1 VAQAPDRV
9 EPAVTAGKGGSVG
22 RTKSGADGSAP
33 AAQGDTNDLRYAW
46 RALSVVVMA
55 SILTSLNQNTL
66 NIALPEVVRH
76 FDATSTESSWILI
89 VFALVTTCV
98 TLACGRLADVMGR
111 RSMYLWGLGIF
122 TVVSLLAGMSPN
134 VQVLIGLRVIQ
145 AVAAAML
152 LTNSAAIVSAA
163 FPPHMLGRGLGLYMT
178 SFSVAQLLGPTVGG
192 ALATSLGWQWVF
204 WFNVPFG
211 VACFVW
217 GAMILRKV
225 PSKGRGGGFDL
236 PGNVLLV
243 LGLGGFVLALSS
255 VSNSGWSST
264 IVRVGLILAA
274 VFIPLF
280 IWFERRTRNPLL
292 DITLFRRRPFTMAIL
307 AGLINS
313 IARSSVIII
322 AALYFQAAKGETA
335 LHAGLLLLPMSAA
348 NAIAAASIGFITKHM
363 LPRTVSTIGSA
374 ITTSGLV
381 VLAIATGAQAGFV
394 PVCIG
399 LVLVGMG
406 SGIFQPSNITSI
418 LEGTPDDQV
427 GSTNALRITVQNTAN
442 TIGIAMALTLLTAP
456 LSETLRHAV
465 FAGTASE
472 LGSAAVDEL
481 VSGYRIAFSVM
492 AAVSLLAVFMSL
504 ASRSAYRSAQQGGGK
519 DGDGKDGDGK
529 DGGGKA
535 GDGKAGAA
543 PARA

>member
-1 VAQAPDRV
+1 MPQAPDRV
-9 EPAVTAGKGGSVG
+9 DPAASTGRPGPGPGATPTTAG
-22 RTKSGADGSAP
+22 
-33 AAQGDTNDLRYAW
+33 GDTDDLRYAW

-76 FDATSTESSWILI
+76 FNATSAQSSWILI

-111 RSMYLWGLGIF
+111 RSMYLWGLSIF
-122 TVVSLLAGMSPN
+122 TAVSLLAGLSPN
-134 VQVLIGLRVIQ
+134 VQVLIGLRVVQ
-145 AVAAAML
+145 AIAAAML

-163 FPPHMLGRGLGLYMT
+163 FPAHMLGRGLGLYMT
-178 SFSVAQLLGPTVGG
+178 SFSIAQLLGPTIGG
-192 ALATSLGWQWVF
+192 ALATSLGWRWVF

-211 VACFVW
+211 VVCLIW

-243 LGLGGFVLALSS
+243 LGLGGFVLALSN
-255 VSNSGWSST
+255 VSNAGWDGT
-264 IVRVGLILAA
+264 VVRIGLALAV

-280 IWFERRTRNPLL
+280 IWFERRTANPLL
-292 DITLFRRRPFTMAIL
+292 NISLFKRRPFTMAIL

-374 ITTSGLV
+374 ITTTGMV
-381 VLAIATGAQAGFV
+381 VLAITTGAQAGFL
-394 PVCIG
+394 PVCAG
-399 LVLVGMG
+399 LVLVGLG

-465 FAGTASE
+465 FAGTASQ

-481 VSGYRIAFSVM
+481 VSGYRVAFSVM
-492 AAVSLLAVFMSL
+492 AAVSLLAVFTSL
-504 ASRSAYRSAQQGGGK
+504 ASRSVYRSAQQG
-519 DGDGKDGDGK
+519 
-529 DGGGKA
+529 
-535 GDGKAGAA
+535 AA
-543 PARA
+543 ATPASEAAATRA

>member
-1 VAQAPDRV
+1 MP
-9 EPAVTAGKGGSVG
+9 
-22 RTKSGADGSAP
+22 KSGQPSASP
-33 AAQGDTNDLRYAW
+33 PVEVTDSDDLRYAW
-46 RALSVVVMA
+46 RALSVVVLA

-76 FDATSTESSWILI
+76 FDATSGEASWILI

-98 TLACGRLADVMGR
+98 TLACGRVADVMGR

-122 TVVSLLAGMSPN
+122 TTVSLLAGLSPN
-134 VQVLIGLRVIQ
+134 VHVLIGLRVFQ

-163 FPPHMLGRGLGLYMT
+163 FPAHMLGRGLGLYMT
-178 SFSVAQLLGPTVGG
+178 SFSIAQLLGPSVGG
-192 ALATSLGWQWVF
+192 ALATSLGWRWVF

-211 VACFVW
+211 VACLIW
-217 GAMILRKV
+217 GALVLRKV
-225 PSKGRGGGFDL
+225 PSSRKFVGMDLRG
-236 PGNVLLV
+236 NLLLL
-243 LGLGGFVLALSS
+243 LGLGGFVIALNSVANAGWGSRSVRIGFVLAL
-255 VSNSGWSST
+255 
-264 IVRVGLILAA
+264 

-280 IWFERRTRNPLL
+280 VWWERRAKNPLL
-292 DITLFRRRPFTMAIL
+292 NLDLFARRPFTMAIL

-348 NAIAAASIGFITKHM
+348 NAIAAAAVGFVTKRM

-374 ITTSGLV
+374 VTTTGLV
-381 VLAIATGAQAGFV
+381 VLAIATGAEAGFV
-394 PVCIG
+394 PVCAG
-399 LVLVGMG
+399 LVLVGLG

-418 LEGTPDDQV
+418 LEGTPNDQV
-427 GSTNALRITVQNTAN
+427 GSTYALRITVQNTAN

-465 FAGTASE
+465 FAGTASQ
-472 LGSAAVDEL
+472 LGPAAVEEL

-492 AAVSLLAVFMSL
+492 AAVSLLAVFTSL
-504 ASRSAYRSAQQGGGK
+504 ASRSVYRAAQ
-519 DGDGKDGDGK
+519 
-529 DGGGKA
+529 
-535 GDGKAGAA
+535 A
-543 PARA
+543 PAPEPVKASV